1 MARVVVVGSGAS
13 GVHFALTVLQKGHE
27 VVMLDV
33 GRSRPP
39 SVNPRDSFSDLKRT
53 LGDPSGYFL
62 GERYQGVVYP
72 GADVEYYGFPPSKDY
87 VFDCPPAFATRMS
100 GFAALSSF
108 AQGGL
113 AEAWTGGAYPLDD
126 RDLEEFPYGYG
137 DLEPFYT
144 EVARRIG
151 ITGAT
156 DDLSRF
162 YPVHDHLMEPL
173 RLDRQSAVLMT
184 RYASE
189 RARLNDTL
197 GVYLGRSRVAT
208 LSTDKDGRG
217 ACTYLGRCLWGCPSA
232 SLYTPRTTLEQCR
245 RFPGFT
251 YVADVYVTHLR
262 VAPNRRVISAVT
274 EEASGGGGGGEI
286 AGDRFVLAAGTL
298 SSSNIYL
305 RTVFEETGQAV
316 VLEGLMDNRQ
326 ILVPFL
332 NLAMLG
338 QRYDPAS
345 YQYHQLALGFES
357 GSPRQYVHGQITTL
371 KTALVHPIVQNMPLD
386 LRSAVSVLK
395 NIRAGL
401 GVVNVNLA
409 DRRRA
414 DNCVTLGA
422 PVQGRRPLVVR
433 YAPPAGEDERIRLAL
448 QTVRRTMWRLGCVVP
463 PGMSHLRPMGASV
476 HYAGTIPMTGS
487 GAPHT
492 ALADCR
498 SADYGNLH
506 FVDGTTF
513 PALPAKNLT
522 FTLMANAV
530 RVAEHAF

>member
-1 MARVVVVGSGAS
+1 M
-13 GVHFALTVLQKGHE
+13 
-27 VVMLDV
+27 
-33 GRSRPP
+33 
-39 SVNPRDSFSDLKRT
+39 
-53 LGDPSGYFL
+53 
-62 GERYQGVVYP
+62 
-72 GADVEYYGFPPSKDY
+72 
-87 VFDCPPAFATRMS
+87 
-100 GFAALSSF
+100 
-108 AQGGL
+108 
-113 AEAWTGGAYPLDD
+113 
-126 RDLEEFPYGYG
+126 
-137 DLEPFYT
+137 
-144 EVARRIG
+144 
-151 ITGAT
+151 
-156 DDLSRF
+156 
-162 YPVHDHLMEPL
+162 
-173 RLDRQSAVLMT
+173 
-184 RYASE
+184 
-189 RARLNDTL
+189 
-197 GVYLGRSRVAT
+197 
-208 LSTDKDGRG
+208 
-217 ACTYLGRCLWGCPSA
+217 
-232 SLYTPRTTLEQCR
+232 
-245 RFPGFT
+245 
-251 YVADVYVTHLR
+251 ADVYVTHLR